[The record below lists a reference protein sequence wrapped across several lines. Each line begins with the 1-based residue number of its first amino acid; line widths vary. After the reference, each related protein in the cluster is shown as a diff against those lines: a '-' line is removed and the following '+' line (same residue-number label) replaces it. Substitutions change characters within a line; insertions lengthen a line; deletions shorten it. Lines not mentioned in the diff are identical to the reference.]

1 MKKPK
6 LLLVTV
12 DERTRNLFTD
22 QLRKFFQ
29 ELITIVPIQECKKT
43 SDVDLVL
50 LSSDGLLEEYSFPSE
65 KIIISRRAINIGKL
79 EELINLPSTTKCLVV
94 NNIRETTYET
104 IELLKNLGFK
114 FSMFPYYPG
123 FKDEYREIETA
134 ITPGPVEIVPAHI
147 KRIIDIGIRPLD
159 YSTILEISI
168 RLELNIEKANIQSAR
183 YVQEI
188 IALSRRL
195 SSSFLK
201 ISELNHQLEAIF
213 DTVTDGL
220 IATNKDDEIVKMNKA
235 SKKIL
240 GLPKADTV
248 IGENLYR
255 KFPKLYIDTAE
266 NNSGKK
272 ENIVSFNEQKLIV
285 NKSEIVIE
293 DKKIGNVTA
302 IQDITRIQKLEKNI
316 RKEFQKIGFSSR
328 YTSKDILGAS
338 SKIQGILRN
347 MKKMA
352 TGDRT
357 VLILGENGTGKELIA
372 HAIHD
377 MSDRCDG
384 PFIPVNFAGLPQSL
398 AESELFGYEDG
409 AFTGAAKGG
418 KQGLF
423 EMAHNGT
430 IFLDEIAD
438 APISLQTLLL
448 RVLQEK
454 QVIRVGGRNII
465 PINVR
470 VIAATNKNL
479 KEMVE
484 KGEFR
489 EDLYYRLFVLPLRI
503 PPLRERK
510 EDIPILLDHFI
521 SQYSSIKPEISEMVM
536 KKLLNYSWPGNIRE
550 LVSVVQYMTV
560 VMEGEEIKITDL
572 PEQFNNINERKEM
585 KEDLLDQLK
594 REGEL
599 IEYYIIL
606 ESLNK
611 AKDEMKSIGRGRV
624 LEYVQLYGYP
634 LSEQQIRKRMAI
646 LRDLGLIFAGT
657 KGQGSRITDS
667 GVSILETLKSYI
679 S

>member
-521 SQYSSIKPEISEMVM
+521 SQYSSIKPKISEMVM

-606 ESLNK
+606 QSLNK

>member
-1 MKKPK
+1 MKNPK

-12 DERTRNLFTD
+12 DERTRALFTD

-29 ELITIVPIQECKKT
+29 EEITIVPIQECKNT
-43 SDVDLVL
+43 NDVDLVL
-50 LSSDGLLEEYSFPSE
+50 LSSDGLLEEFRFPSE
-65 KIIISRRAINIGKL
+65 KTIVSRRAINIAKL
-79 EELINLPSTTKCLVV
+79 EELVNLPSETECLVV
-94 NNIRETTYET
+94 NNYPETANET

-114 FSMFPYYPG
+114 FFMHPYYPG
-123 FKDEYREIETA
+123 SRTEYYEIQTA
-134 ITPGPVEIVPAHI
+134 ITPGPVEIVPNYI
-147 KRIIDIGIRPLD
+147 KRVIDIGIRPLD

-168 RLELNIEKANIQSAR
+168 RLGLNIEKANIQSAR
-183 YVQEI
+183 YIQEI

-195 SSSFLK
+195 SSSLQK

-213 DTVTDGL
+213 DTVHDGL
-220 IATNKDDEIVKMNKA
+220 IATDKDDEIIKINKA

-240 GLPKADTV
+240 GLSISDTV

-255 KFPKLYIDTAE
+255 SFPKIYISGAE
-266 NNSGKK
+266 NNSEKNG
-272 ENIVSFNEQKLIV
+272 NIINFNDQKLIV
-285 NKSEIVIE
+285 NKNEIVIKN
-293 DKKIGNVTA
+293 KKIGNVTA

-316 RKEFQKIGFSSR
+316 RKELQKIGFSSR
-328 YTSKDILGAS
+328 YTSKDILGIS
-338 SKIQGILRN
+338 NKIQGTLRN

-352 TGDRT
+352 KGDRT

-377 MSDRCDG
+377 MSDRRDG

-409 AFTGAAKGG
+409 TFTGATKGG

-438 APISLQTLLL
+438 APKSLQTLLL

-503 PPLRERK
+503 PPLRERM
-510 EDIPILLDHFI
+510 EDIPILLNHFI
-521 SQYSSIKPEISEMVM
+521 SQYSSIKPKISEMVM
-536 KKLLNYSWPGNIRE
+536 EKLLNYSWPGNVRE

-560 VMEGEEIKITDL
+560 VMEGDEIKITDL
-572 PEQFNNINERKEM
+572 PEQFNEM
-585 KEDLLDQLK
+585 KEIKDVEEDLLATLK

-606 ESLNK
+606 KSLNK
-611 AKDEMKSIGRGRV
+611 AKKEMKSIGRGRV
-624 LEYVQLYGYP
+624 LEYAQLYGYP
-634 LSEQQIRKRMAI
+634 LSEQQIRKRMSL

-667 GVSILETLKSYI
+667 GRSILETLKFYI
-679 S
+679 N

>member
-521 SQYSSIKPEISEMVM
+521 SQYSSIKPKISEMVM

>member
-521 SQYSSIKPEISEMVM
+521 SQYSSIKPKISEMVM

-572 PEQFNNINERKEM
+572 PEQFNNINEIKEM

-606 ESLNK
+606 QSLNK

>member
-1 MKKPK
+1 LKKPK

-521 SQYSSIKPEISEMVM
+521 SQYSSIKPKISEMVM

-572 PEQFNNINERKEM
+572 PEQFNNINEIKEM

-606 ESLNK
+606 QSLNK